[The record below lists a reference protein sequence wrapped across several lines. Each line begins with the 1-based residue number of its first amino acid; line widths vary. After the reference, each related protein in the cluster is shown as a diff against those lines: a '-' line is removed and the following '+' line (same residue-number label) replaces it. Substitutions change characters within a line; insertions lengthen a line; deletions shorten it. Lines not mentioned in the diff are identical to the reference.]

1 MKRKN
6 LCNNCNNQKINWCDE
21 LKEHVMKGFYDCEW
35 YSEKKEAPAERCAK
49 CIFANLDN
57 DILYCTV
64 TEAPVTNDGYCLTFK
79 PVEYD
84 PDKRAS
90 VIDEIKSESDK
101 KVYIDPLVTRDEM
114 ASMKAEIKSES
125 YPKIS
130 RLIQYLMEEY
140 LVEDIQIEKVFEA
153 DKEFYRAKLTY
164 REFPF

>member
-1 MKRKN
+1 MKKEK
-6 LCNNCNNQKINWCDE
+6 LCNSCKNKNINWCDE
-21 LKEHVMKGFYDCEW
+21 LKEHAMRGFYDCEW
-35 YSEKKEAPAERCAK
+35 YSEKKE
-49 CIFANLDN
+49 N
-57 DILYCTV
+57 D
-64 TEAPVTNDGYCLTFK
+64 
-79 PVEYD
+79 
-84 PDKRAS
+84 
-90 VIDEIKSESDK
+90 ES

-140 LVEDIQIEKVFEA
+140 LVEDIRVEKVIEA